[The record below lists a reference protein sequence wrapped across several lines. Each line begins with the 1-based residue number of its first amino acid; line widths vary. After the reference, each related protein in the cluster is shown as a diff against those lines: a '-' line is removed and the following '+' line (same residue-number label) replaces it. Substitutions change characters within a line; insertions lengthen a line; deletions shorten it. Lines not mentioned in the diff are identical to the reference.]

1 MVWYYDGTTAL
12 IFRIVSMMRKIT
24 LTMKIEFDLNRPVE
38 WQFHP
43 AALDKG
49 SNFWRSTAVHR
60 DSGLSFV
67 FETVVTRRRRRRTR
81 RRRILRFIL
90 KIGECGENCV
100 FSVFFFA
107 EDGDKSGQWD
117 RGRGDGGSICVSLLH
132 TMGALNLLNT
142 GCPEIF
148 EGVNGSLAGLFSSSF
163 CITTEFALYKIWIEN
178 TVQCRIMLPTFLF
191 PISNSQ

>member
-1 MVWYYDGTTAL
+1 
-12 IFRIVSMMRKIT
+12 MRKIT

-67 FETVVTRRRRRRTR
+67 FETVVTRRRRRRRTR

-107 EDGDKSGQWD
+107 EDGDKSVQWD

-178 TVQCRIMLPTFLF
+178 TVQC
-191 PISNSQ
+191 SQHFYFQFQILSKVLYSQYSAVID

>member
-1 MVWYYDGTTAL
+1 
-12 IFRIVSMMRKIT
+12 MRKIT

-67 FETVVTRRRRRRTR
+67 FETVVTRRRRRRRRRTR

-163 CITTEFALYKIWIEN
+163 CITTEFAQYKIWIEN
-178 TVQCRIMLPTFLF
+178 TVQC
-191 PISNSQ
+191 SQHFYFQFQILSKVLYSQYSAVMEKYIL

>member
-1 MVWYYDGTTAL
+1 
-12 IFRIVSMMRKIT
+12 
-24 LTMKIEFDLNRPVE
+24 MKIEFDLNRPVE

-49 SNFWRSTAVHR
+49 SNFWRSTAAHR
-60 DSGLSFV
+60 DTGLSFV
-67 FETVVTRRRRRRTR
+67 FEIGTRR
-81 RRRILRFIL
+81 ISRFIL

-178 TVQCRIMLPTFLF
+178 TVQC
-191 PISNSQ
+191 SQHFYFQFQILSKVLYSQYSAVMEKYIL